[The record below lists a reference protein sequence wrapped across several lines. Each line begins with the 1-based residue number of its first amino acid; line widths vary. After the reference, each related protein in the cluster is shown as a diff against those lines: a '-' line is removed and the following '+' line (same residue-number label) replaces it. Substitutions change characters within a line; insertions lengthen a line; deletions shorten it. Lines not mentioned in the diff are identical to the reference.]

1 MRIDYPQENQL
12 NDLKKLWQ
20 EAFGDEQAY
29 IDCFYDTAF
38 SPDRCRCVT
47 VEDQLAGGLYWLD
60 CRCHDVPMAYLYAVA
75 TDKKFRNQGICHA
88 LMEDTH
94 RLLKELGYA
103 GAILVPGE
111 ESLFKFYAAMGY
123 ETCGGMIQFTCK
135 AEDPIPLQEISA
147 MEYAQLRRERLPAG
161 GVIQEGENLAFLAT
175 QAELYI
181 GQNCLL
187 AAVRDG
193 NALRGLEL
201 LGDHQTA
208 PAIVQTLG
216 YAMGYFR
223 IRGQSRPF
231 AMYRPLG
238 SSTLAAPTYFGLAFD

>member
-20 EAFGDEQAY
+20 EAFGDESAY
-29 IDCFYDTAF
+29 VDCFYDTAF

-111 ESLFKFYAAMGY
+111 ESLFQFYAAMGY

-161 GVIQEGENLAFLAT
+161 GVIQEGENLAFLSRLVKFYR
-175 QAELYI
+175 AESCIFCAGVNDDRLF
-181 GQNCLL
+181 C
-187 AAVRDG
+187 
-193 NALRGLEL
+193 LEL
-201 LGDHQTA
+201 LGDSQLA
-208 PAIVQTLG
+208 GAITGALG
-216 YAMGYFR
+216 AASGTFR
-223 IRGQSRPF
+223 IPGAEAF
-231 AMYRPLG
+231 AMYRGFSATP
-238 SSTLAAPTYFGLAFD
+238 APSYFAFSFD